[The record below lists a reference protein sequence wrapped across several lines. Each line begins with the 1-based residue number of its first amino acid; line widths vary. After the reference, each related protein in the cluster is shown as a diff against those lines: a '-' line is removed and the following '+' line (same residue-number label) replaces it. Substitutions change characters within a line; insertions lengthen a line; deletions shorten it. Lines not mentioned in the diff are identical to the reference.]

1 MIVTLTANPSVDRT
15 LAIDELR
22 RGAFIRATLA
32 TAEAG
37 GKGINVAR
45 SLVTQGIAALAVV
58 PASDASA
65 TLLARLLDGIVPLE
79 AVAIAGEIRTNVSIV
94 EPDGTVTKVN
104 EPGPTL
110 GAADEDALLDCVARV
125 ARTTGASWV
134 AACGSLPPGTD
145 PDLYARLRD
154 VLGSDVRLAVD
165 ADGAPLRACLEAGVD
180 LVKPNHEELER
191 VVGRALPTLGDVL
204 DAAAGIVA
212 GGTGQA
218 LVSLGA
224 DGALLVG
231 RGTAL
236 HAEARGVSVVNNVGA
251 GDALLAGFL
260 GHGARPEALAE
271 AIAWSVAACASPG
284 TRMRA
289 VGDADRASVTVH
301 DHIDRDRRLGA

>member
-22 RGAFIRATLA
+22 RGAFIRANRA

-45 SLVTQGIAALAVV
+45 SLVTQGIDAVAVV

-65 TLLARLLDGIVPLE
+65 AQLAHLLGGVVPLE
-79 AVAIAGEIRTNVSIV
+79 AVAIAGEMRTNVSIV

-110 GAADEDALLDCVARV
+110 GAPDEDALVACVARV
-125 ARTTGASWV
+125 ALTTGATWV
-134 AACGSLPPGTD
+134 AACGSLPPGAH
-145 PDLYARLRD
+145 PDLYARLRSI
-154 VLGSDVRLAVD
+154 LGPGVRLAVD
-165 ADGAPLRACLEAGVD
+165 ADGAPLQACLRASVD

-204 DAAAGIVA
+204 DAAAGIVD
-212 GGTGQA
+212 GGVGQV

-224 DGALLVG
+224 DGAVLVG
-231 RGTAL
+231 QGTAL

-260 GHGARPEALAE
+260 GQGARPEALAE

-289 VGDADRASVTVH
+289 VTDADRASVLVH
-301 DHIDRDRRLGA
+301 EHIERDRRLGA